1 MRMSVFAPA
10 IAAGL
15 MIAAQ
20 ATVASAA
27 EPPKGSQITAT
38 TVPVVQQV
46 QYYRPYWRPYRH
58 HHHWYRF
65 YDPWWRYSETTQE
78 LNRQELTRLGVLP

>member
-1 MRMSVFAPA
+1 MRTSVLALA
-10 IAAGL
+10 TAAGL

-20 ATVASAA
+20 ATTAPAA
-27 EPPKGSQITAT
+27 ELPKGSEITAT
-38 TVPVVQQV
+38 PGPVLQQV

-78 LNRQELTRLGVLP
+78 LNRQELARLGVLR

>member
-1 MRMSVFAPA
+1 MRRSVLALA
-10 IAAGL
+10 TAAGL
-15 MIAAQ
+15 MVAAQ

-27 EPPKGSQITAT
+27 EPPKGSEITAT
-38 TVPVVQQV
+38 SAPVIQRV
-46 QYYRPYWRPYRH
+46 QYYRPYWRPYRY

-78 LNRQELTRLGVLP
+78 LNRQELARLGVLP